1 MFKNYH
7 GNLRLLNSCRIFT
20 TAKQKQKAMI
30 SGIILQVQEAAS
42 QVLVTGNEKEITLPI
57 IDLVIKGGWIMAI
70 LGLLSVIT
78 VYIFIERYFV
88 ISKASKEDRSFMN
101 NISKFI
107 KEGKLESAKAL
118 CVSNNSPIGRMI
130 DKGLSRIGKPLND
143 INAAIENVGKLEI
156 SKLEKNVAGLATI
169 AGAAP
174 MLGFLGTV
182 IGMIRAF
189 YDMSMAGNNINIELL
204 SQGIYQAM
212 ITTVGGL
219 IVGIT
224 AYIFYNILVAK
235 IEKVV
240 YKLEITA
247 TEFMDVLHEPAS

>member
-1 MFKNYH
+1 
-7 GNLRLLNSCRIFT
+7 
-20 TAKQKQKAMI
+20 MI
-30 SGIILQVQEAAS
+30 TGIILQIQETGEMIAGGS
-42 QVLVTGNEKEITLPI
+42 QGELTLPI
-57 IDLVIKGGWIMAI
+57 LDLVLKGGWIMGI
-70 LGLLSVIT
+70 IGVLSVIAF
-78 VYIFIERYFV
+78 YIFFERYFV
-88 ISKASKEDRSFMN
+88 IGRAAREDKGFMDS
-101 NISKFI
+101 IRGFI
-107 KEGKLESAKAL
+107 HEGKLESAKAL
-118 CVSNNSPIGRMI
+118 CVSNKSPIGRMI

-143 INAAIENVGKLEI
+143 INTAIENVGKLEV

-204 SQGIYQAM
+204 SRGIYQAM

-219 IVGIT
+219 VVGIT
-224 AYIFYNILVAK
+224 AYIFYNILVAR

-247 TEFMDVLHEPAS
+247 TEFMDVLHEPAK